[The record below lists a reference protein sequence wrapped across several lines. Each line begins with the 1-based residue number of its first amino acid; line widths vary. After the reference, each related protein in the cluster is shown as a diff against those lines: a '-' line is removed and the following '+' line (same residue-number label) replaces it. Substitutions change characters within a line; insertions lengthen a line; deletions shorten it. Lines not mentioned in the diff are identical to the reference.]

1 MRQDASSYPREVP
14 MTLHAP
20 NIVVFVISG
29 CLAMMGVLAVLPIS
43 LPIPFLSIENAP
55 WYIFLAWF
63 LLAAGAAL
71 PRPEEE
77 PPQS

>member
-1 MRQDASSYPREVP
+1 

-29 CLAMMGVLAVLPIS
+29 CLAIMGVLAVLPIS
-43 LPIPFLSIENAP
+43 LPIPFLGIENAP

-63 LLAAGAAL
+63 LLAAASAL
-71 PRPEEE
+71 PHRPGESSE
-77 PPQS
+77 S

>member
-1 MRQDASSYPREVP
+1 

-29 CLAMMGVLAVLPIS
+29 CLAIMGILAVLPIS
-43 LPIPFLSIENAP
+43 LPIPFLVIDNAP

-63 LLAAGAAL
+63 LLAAAAAL
-71 PRPEEE
+71 PRRSADAPDSEA
-77 PPQS
+77 

>member
-1 MRQDASSYPREVP
+1 

-29 CLAMMGVLAVLPIS
+29 CLAIMGILAALPIS
-43 LPIPFLSIENAP
+43 LPIPFLVIDNAP

-63 LLAAGAAL
+63 LLAAAAAL
-71 PRPEEE
+71 PRRPTGPADSEF
-77 PPQS
+77 

>member
-1 MRQDASSYPREVP
+1 

-20 NIVVFVISG
+20 NIVVFVIAG

-43 LPIPFLSIENAP
+43 LPIPFLSIANAP

-63 LLAAGAAL
+63 LLAAGTAL
-71 PRPEEE
+71 PRREEDRADSE
-77 PPQS
+77 S